1 MLVPAATEAAG
12 ILIEV
17 HRMKNTFSVEI
28 KKDGVFQAVDG
39 TVFPLTWSD
48 LLDER
53 LDEAYITLY
62 KSTEKAYKPLTE
74 VRIILRNGK
83 TTVDTLYFIVASDN
97 ATEYPIGSGKYKH
110 KLYLIERT
118 KILEGVLCQT
128 ITFTNAKGKVYTNAA
143 RPVKP
148 EWGNNWIF
156 PVKDTA
162 EYKSP
167 VVLGENINVYSA
179 KKFGSSLDFS
189 AYDAMSFSVNE
200 TSYVTVNGKDYKYD
214 ETPAALAET
223 INVISYN
230 MSINGSSSLTGSVT
244 QITTTATYTII
255 GVQNRYPTKKNTI
268 TYVVNRILELAEPVF
283 KDSSG
288 EYVKAPRFTF
298 NKEQAEKYDNVLAPD
313 FSMTQCTLRE
323 QLKVVGGYIHAEPY
337 LDEKDQIWFLEYGS
351 TKGRKLAGKNVYN
364 SASIDINQ
372 YCTEIRTNAQNLVNS
387 LDYAAGVIIDPASGF
402 SRSLRTEA
410 MYTRISDQNG
420 IVQTQFPIYSVQSL
434 KCGITKYGEKQ
445 AWLPLTDITDYLF
458 EQTEY
463 NAVLSNYSG
472 EYPNS
477 KQYAVYYT
485 QGAKNIGGLF
495 FKAPSIL
502 GAYGEHFAITYILE
516 KAQDDKKLDEIAAE
530 IEKGNVGYLTF
541 QVTYKPIF
549 SAFLSHGKQLHING
563 EAEFSQIYNQ
573 SENLIETQYF
583 GENMKGVAARLGNI
597 EQERTYILQNYSDIP
612 AVGDMVDDYAVS
624 AVNVEFQPTY
634 IKVTVGLTK
643 DFNRISQYVGVS
655 SVKRMYEISER
666 DTYRRNVLIKE
677 KVIFSNV
684 YDSNAVGGT
693 ILKNTEPI
701 TNVFSPSTVIS
712 NKTRIS
718 SAYVTCTDK
727 KSADI
732 KRFSLPAVGCA
743 EGNTVSL
750 NFAFKDNYSAGDMV
764 QYIPKVDSD
773 NNETQK
779 NDAVSGFWQND
790 VPYTDYYGKVYY
802 MQFAFVSL
810 ITGELSV
817 KFPFDTPKTETDE
830 EDYYMPVYTKDK
842 YVVRK
847 DSREELSVNYE
858 FEIKTDLPDL
868 IIGSALASYCSLI
881 REIPYSHVEIY
892 DIKDPFINIGKFQ
905 KTIPTVKIVNPNFP
919 LGYYYEAAPGFI
931 RMMDKDN
938 KNTLK
943 VEVINNNGATY
954 ITADYKKFSDQGH
967 GWVIA
972 TPISQSVEK
981 VEDEDGNITE
991 QVTVTGGEILLASNR
1006 PIQDFVQNGEFRI
1019 YCYATKQKE
1028 RIYNPWKN
1036 K

>member
-1 MLVPAATEAAG
+1 MLVPVATESAG
-12 ILIEV
+12 TLIEV
-17 HRMKNTFSVEI
+17 HGMKNTFSVEI
-28 KKDGVFQAVDG
+28 KKDGVFQAVEG
-39 TVFPLTWSD
+39 TVFPLTWGE

-74 VRIILRNGK
+74 VRIILRKGEQ
-83 TTVDTLYFIVASDN
+83 TVDTLYFIVASDN

-128 ITFTNAKGKVYTNAA
+128 ITFTNAMGKVYTNAA

-148 EWGNNWIF
+148 EWGNNWSF

-179 KKFGSSLDFS
+179 KEFGSSLDFS
-189 AYDAMSFSVNE
+189 DFGDMSFFVNE
-200 TSYVTVNGKDYKYD
+200 TSYVTVNGKEYKYD
-214 ETPAALAET
+214 ETPAALAEA

-230 MSINGSSSLTGSVT
+230 MSINGSSSSTGSVT
-244 QITTTATYTII
+244 QITATATYNII

-268 TYVVNRILELAEPVF
+268 TDVVNRILELAEPVF
-283 KDSSG
+283 KDSNG
-288 EYVKAPRFTF
+288 NYVKAPRFTF
-298 NKEQAEKYDNVLAPD
+298 NEDQAKKYDNVLAPD

-337 LDEKDQIWFLEYGS
+337 LDENNKIWFLEYGS
-351 TKGRKLAGKNVYN
+351 TKGRELAGKNVYN

-434 KCGITKYGEKQ
+434 KCGITEYGKTEE
-445 AWLPLTDITDYLF
+445 WLPLTDITHYLF

-502 GAYGEHFAITYILE
+502 GAYGEHFAITHILE
-516 KAQDDKKLDEIAAE
+516 KAQDDKKLAEIADK
-530 IEKGNVGYLTF
+530 IENGNVGYLTF

-563 EAEFSQIYNQ
+563 ETEFSQIYNQ

-583 GENMKGVAARLGNI
+583 GENIKGVAARLGNI

-612 AVGDMVDDYAVS
+612 AVGELVDDYAVS

-634 IKVTVGLTK
+634 IKATVGLTK

-677 KVIFSNV
+677 KVIFSTA
-684 YDSNAVGGT
+684 YDSNAVGKT

-701 TNVFSPSTVIS
+701 TNVFSPSTIIS

-718 SAYVTCTDK
+718 AAYVTCTDK

-732 KRFSLPAVGCA
+732 KRFYLPAVGCA

-764 QYIPKVDSD
+764 QYIDG
-773 NNETQK
+773 T
-779 NDAVSGFWQND
+779 VSGFWQND

-802 MQFAFVSL
+802 MQFAFVSF
-810 ITGELSV
+810 ITGGVSGN
-817 KFPFDTPKTETDE
+817 FPFDTPKTETERHFDGS
-830 EDYYMPVYTKDK
+830 DYYMPVYTKDK

-881 REIPYSHVEIY
+881 REIPYSYVEIY
-892 DIKDPFINIGKFQ
+892 DIRDTSINIGKFQ
-905 KTIPTVKIVNPNFP
+905 KTIPTVKISNPNFP
-919 LGYYYEAAPGFI
+919 LGYYYAAAPGFYKI
-931 RMMDKDN
+931 QAVELKNDN
-938 KNTLK
+938 
-943 VEVINNNGATY
+943 VATY
-954 ITADYKKFSDQGH
+954 ITANYEKFSGH

-981 VEDEDGNITE
+981 VEDEDGNVTE
-991 QVTVTGGEILLASNR
+991 QVTVTGGEILLASNK
-1006 PIQDFVQNGEFRI
+1006 PIQAFVQNGEFKI
-1019 YCYATKQKE
+1019 YCYATK
-1028 RIYNPWKN
+1028 
-1036 K
+1036 

>member
-1 MLVPAATEAAG
+1 MLVPVATESAG
-12 ILIEV
+12 TLIEV
-17 HRMKNTFSVEI
+17 HGMKNTFSVEI
-28 KKDGVFQAVDG
+28 KKDGVFQAVEG
-39 TVFPLTWSD
+39 TVFPLTWGE

-74 VRIILRNGK
+74 VRIILRKGEQ
-83 TTVDTLYFIVASDN
+83 TVDTLYFIVASDN

-128 ITFTNAKGKVYTNAA
+128 ITFTNAMGKVYTNAA

-148 EWGNNWIF
+148 VLSGGGAF
-156 PVKDTA
+156 GVPTVDDA
-162 EYKSP
+162 FQYHSP
-167 VVLGENINVYSA
+167 VAIGGKIKVFSPEEFGNSIHYNVY
-179 KKFGSSLDFS
+179 
-189 AYDAMSFSVNE
+189 AMTIAD
-200 TSYVTVNGKDYKYD
+200 TSKVTVNNEEYAYKASPEVDAVSTNIITYYMD
-214 ETPAALAET
+214 A
-223 INVISYN
+223 
-230 MSINGSSSLTGSVT
+230 SIFTNPDSFPSRVSF
-244 QITTTATYTII
+244 TATYNII

-268 TYVVNRILELAEPVF
+268 TDVVNRILELAEPVF
-283 KDSSG
+283 KDSNG
-288 EYVKAPRFTF
+288 NYVKAPRFTF
-298 NKEQAEKYDNVLAPD
+298 NEDQAKKYDNVLAPD

-337 LDEKDQIWFLEYGS
+337 LDENNKIWFLEYGS
-351 TKGRKLAGKNVYN
+351 TKGRELAGKNVYN

-434 KCGITKYGEKQ
+434 KCGITEYGKTEE
-445 AWLPLTDITDYLF
+445 WLPLTDITHYLF

-502 GAYGEHFAITYILE
+502 GAYGEHFAITHILE
-516 KAQDDKKLDEIAAE
+516 KAQDDKKLAEIADK
-530 IEKGNVGYLTF
+530 IENGNVGYLTF

-563 EAEFSQIYNQ
+563 ETEFSQIYNQ

-583 GENMKGVAARLGNI
+583 GENIKGVAARLGNI

-612 AVGDMVDDYAVS
+612 AVGELVDDYAVS

-634 IKVTVGLTK
+634 IKATVGLTK

-677 KVIFSNV
+677 KVIFSTA
-684 YDSNAVGGT
+684 YDSNAVGKT

-701 TNVFSPSTVIS
+701 TNVFSPSTIIS

-718 SAYVTCTDK
+718 AAYVTCTDK

-732 KRFSLPAVGCA
+732 KRFYLPAVGCA

-764 QYIPKVDSD
+764 QYIDG
-773 NNETQK
+773 TI
-779 NDAVSGFWQND
+779 SGFWQND

-802 MQFAFVSL
+802 MQFAFVSF
-810 ITGELSV
+810 ITGGVSGN
-817 KFPFDTPKTETDE
+817 FPFDTPKTETERHFDGS
-830 EDYYMPVYTKDK
+830 DYYMPVYTKDK

-881 REIPYSHVEIY
+881 REIPYSYVEIY
-892 DIKDPFINIGKFQ
+892 DIRDTSINIGKFQ
-905 KTIPTVKIVNPNFP
+905 KTIPTVKISNPDFP
-919 LGYYYEAAPGFI
+919 LGYYYAAAPGFYKI
-931 RMMDKDN
+931 QAVELKNDN
-938 KNTLK
+938 
-943 VEVINNNGATY
+943 VATY
-954 ITADYKKFSDQGH
+954 ITANYEKFSGH

-981 VEDEDGNITE
+981 VEDEDGNVTE
-991 QVTVTGGEILLASNR
+991 QVTVTGGEILLASNKS
-1006 PIQDFVQNGEFRI
+1006 IQAFVQNGEFKI
-1019 YCYATKQKE
+1019 YCYATK
-1028 RIYNPWKN
+1028 
-1036 K
+1036 